1 MGRYRPVRVNINKL
15 LTSKTILI
23 LLLAIIV
30 VMTPIQ
36 SIDVTN
42 AQEQAKIVPVF
53 LAPITASGDN
63 VYVTWWDNK
72 TGNWEV
78 FFARSTDDGETF
90 DDTINLSNANG
101 RSEDASIAAS
111 GDNVYVTWWDNKTGT
126 REVFFRASTNN
137 GETFGNTI
145 MLNSTNG
152 GAS

>member
-23 LLLAIIV
+23 FLLAIIV

-126 REVFFRASTNN
+126 REAFFRASTNN

>member
-1 MGRYRPVRVNINKL
+1 MGRYRTERIDINKL
-15 LTSKTILI
+15 LTAKTII
-23 LLLAIIV
+23 IFLLAIIV
-30 VMTPIQ
+30 VMTPMQ
-36 SIDVTN
+36 SIDIAN
-42 AQEQAKIVPVF
+42 AQEQPKIVPVF
-53 LAPITASGDN
+53 LAPIAASGDN

-78 FFARSTDDGETF
+78 FFARSTDGGETF
-90 DDTINLSNANG
+90 DDTINLSNAKG
-101 RSEDASIAAS
+101 RSEDANIAAS

-145 MLNSTNG
+145 MLNSTNA

>member
-1 MGRYRPVRVNINKL
+1 MGRYRIERVNINKL

-23 LLLAIIV
+23 FLSAIII
-30 VMTPIQ
+30 VMAPMQ
-36 SIDVTN
+36 SVDVAN

-72 TGNWEV
+72 TG
-78 FFARSTDDGETF
+78 
-90 DDTINLSNANG
+90 
-101 RSEDASIAAS
+101 
-111 GDNVYVTWWDNKTGT
+111 T

-137 GETFGNTI
+137 GDTFGNTI
-145 MLNSTNG
+145 MLNSTSD

>member
-1 MGRYRPVRVNINKL
+1 MGIYRTERVSINKL
-15 LTSKTILI
+15 LTSKIIVIFLS
-23 LLLAIIV
+23 AIII
-30 VMTPIQ
+30 VMAPMQYIHAA
-36 SIDVTN
+36 N

-78 FFARSTDDGETF
+78 FFAKSTDGGETF
-90 DDTINLSNANG
+90 DDSINLSNAKG

-126 REVFFRASTNN
+126 REAFFRASTNN

-145 MLNSTNG
+145 MLNSTSD

>member
-1 MGRYRPVRVNINKL
+1 MGRYRTERVNINKL
-15 LTSKTILI
+15 LTSKTII
-23 LLLAIIV
+23 IFLLAIIV

-78 FFARSTDDGETF
+78 FFAKSTDGGETF
-90 DDTINLSNANG
+90 DNTINLSNANG

-137 GETFGNTI
+137 GDTFGNTI

>member
-1 MGRYRPVRVNINKL
+1 MGRYRTQRVNINKL
-15 LTSKTILI
+15 LTSKTII
-23 LLLAIIV
+23 IFLLANIV

-36 SIDVTN
+36 SVDVAN

-53 LAPITASGDN
+53 LAPIAASGDN

-78 FFARSTDDGETF
+78 FFARSTDGGETF
-90 DDTINLSNANG
+90 DDSINLSNAKG

-126 REVFFRASTNN
+126 REAFFRASTNN
-137 GETFGNTI
+137 GDTFGNTI
-145 MLNSTNG
+145 MLNSTNS

>member
-1 MGRYRPVRVNINKL
+1 MGRYRTERASINKL
-15 LTSKTILI
+15 LAPKIIVILS
-23 LLLAIIV
+23 AIII
-30 VMTPIQ
+30 VMTPIHY
-36 SIDVTN
+36 INAAN
-42 AQEQAKIVPVF
+42 AQVQEKIVPVF

-78 FFARSTDDGETF
+78 FFSKSTDNGETF

-126 REVFFRASTNN
+126 REPFFRGSTDG

-145 MLNSTNG
+145 MLNSTSE
-152 GAS
+152 GAP

>member
-1 MGRYRPVRVNINKL
+1 MGRYRTERVNINKL
-15 LTSKTILI
+15 LTSKTLI
-23 LLLAIIV
+23 IFLLANIV